1 MNNELHRKG
10 ELSRKYK
17 TDCRSNISL
26 IFSLFFRSQNKE
38 VQAQSSVNR
47 KSQNGSKS
55 TKVEL
60 MLSAGNIDRALNWAS
75 FAIIY
80 VKTGS
85 VYKL

>member
-1 MNNELHRKG
+1 MNCIEKVNQVE
-10 ELSRKYK
+10 
-17 TDCRSNISL
+17 NIRL
-26 IFSLFFRSQNKE
+26 IVDLTFHSFSLFFRSQNKE
-38 VQAQSSVNR
+38 VQAQSSMNR
-47 KSQNGSKS
+47 KSQNGSKT
-55 TKVEL
+55 TKVES